1 MSLIKDHR
9 PLSVDA
15 SQNNSSKCISK
26 MRECKF
32 VIMQMYK
39 IGKIKLLIIIYRF
52 TCTSL
57 ILIHLVSTNVC
68 RLVYAMVVNQLEIK
82 CGIS

>member
-39 IGKIKLLIIIYRF
+39 IGKIKLLIRPVAYYDMF
-52 TCTSL
+52 
-57 ILIHLVSTNVC
+57 
-68 RLVYAMVVNQLEIK
+68 
-82 CGIS
+82 